1 MSEHGNTS
9 AKDKARPMQQQTRA
23 RSDMAVHAGLSA
35 GSGCGER
42 VILGVADGSIGEL
55 CGKASKGCIVLRGVL
70 GIAAAVVI
78 GASMGGCLEASK
90 RQAAAESGSILA
102 AFTPMSPAEAA
113 RDMVDPF
120 NPDKRFRG
128 MTLISAAPFGG
139 EDVYVNIYRDA
150 IANDS
155 DEGVRAVAARALS
168 IHGAPG
174 DVEKILPL
182 AKSEDR
188 RVRLV
193 AVRALQRL
201 HNPVA
206 IEPLLTRLDAKQETD
221 RDVRE
226 AAATALGQYADPRVV
241 DALIAEI
248 DDDDLAVVDSSRESL
263 KTLTGADE
271 GMSIKGWRTW
281 RQRSAD
287 LFAGRKAYVYPAF
300 SRDPFWFEYLPLV
313 SPPPNEVAASPVGMQ
328 ER

>member
-1 MSEHGNTS
+1 MCAT
-9 AKDKARPMQQQTRA
+9 
-23 RSDMAVHAGLSA
+23 AVIWAGL
-35 GSGCGER
+35 
-42 VILGVADGSIGEL
+42 V
-55 CGKASKGCIVLRGVL
+55 
-70 GIAAAVVI
+70 
-78 GASMGGCLEASK
+78 GGCLEASK

-139 EDVYVNIYRDA
+139 EEVYVNIYRDA

-168 IHGAPG
+168 IHGSPS

-201 HNPVA
+201 HNPTAV
-206 IEPLLTRLDAKQETD
+206 EPLLTRLDAKQETD

-226 AAATALGQYADPRVV
+226 AAATALGQYAEPRVV
-241 DALIAEI
+241 DTLIKAI

-263 KTLTGADE
+263 RTLTGADQ
-271 GMSIKGWRTW
+271 GLSIKKWQAWRGVA
-281 RQRSAD
+281 AD

-300 SRDPFWFEYLPLV
+300 ARDPFWFEYLPLV
-313 SPPPNEVAASPVGMQ
+313 SPPPNEVAASPIGMG
-328 ER
+328 EE